1 MQCHTAVANMLD
13 AGFPVDATTHDDLQ
27 AIDFAAYHN
36 DERLLEILIAH
47 GATQEQFDAA
57 REWLTETH

>member
-1 MQCHTAVANMLD
+1 MLD

-57 REWLTETH
+57 REWLTAAH